1 MTHASTGD
9 FPQEQVVLVQSPVE
23 SLLFSFESQYMQS
36 FVCVLWDWSL
46 FPPVLWKSNN
56 QIPLAF
62 KVRFPGDF
70 QSLLSDPQAG
80 MPDVGFR
87 TFTTVG
93 KLLWYYCSPVCGSP
107 TWWVWDL
114 ILSIMPLLSPCCSF
128 FFVFGHGVSF
138 FGGFQ
143 HLPVNGC
150 STASCNFGAFHRRR
164 WAHVLR
170 LCRLEQE
177 TLVNNF

>member
-1 MTHASTGD
+1 M
-9 FPQEQVVLVQSPVE
+9 
-23 SLLFSFESQYMQS
+23 
-36 FVCVLWDWSL
+36 
-46 FPPVLWKSNN
+46 
-56 QIPLAF
+56 
-62 KVRFPGDF
+62 
-70 QSLLSDPQAG
+70 
-80 MPDVGFR
+80 GFR
-87 TFTTVG
+87 TFTTAG

-143 HLPVNGC
+143 HLPVDGC
-150 STASCNFGAFHRRR
+150 SIASCNFGAFHGRR

-170 LCRLEQE
+170 LCHLEQE